1 MIGDNDNDY
10 DNDDEEDSDVSDD
23 CDDTQADILLVG
35 SQSRLGLTSHCFNC
49 HPYWTGR
56 Y

>member
-1 MIGDNDNDY
+1 MIDDNDNDY
-10 DNDDEEDSDVSDD
+10 DNDDEEDSDAS
-23 CDDTQADILLVG
+23 DDTQADILLVG